1 LSNQLEDIFQHLAF
15 DQLDLNT
22 NLSEKA
28 HDRIKANMQKIH
40 DNMFDKFNALM
51 DRCKN
56 QDQSSSMHVDV
67 TQTDLSDPV
76 KAKEAWESLMRSSF
90 DVCDLPITRKGYDAS
105 SWPRRIDRYFNKLA
119 KLLN

>member
-1 LSNQLEDIFQHLAF
+1 MSNQLEDIFQNLAF

-22 NLSEKA
+22 NLTESA
-28 HDRIKANMQKIH
+28 HNRIKANMQKIH
-40 DNMFDKFNALM
+40 DNLFGKFNALM

-56 QDQSSSMHVDV
+56 DSQSTSMHVDV

-90 DVCDLPITRKGYDAS
+90 DVSFRV
-105 SWPRRIDRYFNKLA
+105 
-119 KLLN
+119 

>member
-1 LSNQLEDIFQHLAF
+1 MSNQLEDIFQHLAF

-22 NLSEKA
+22 NLSENA
-28 HDRIKANMQKIH
+28 HNRIKANMQRIH
-40 DNMFDKFNALM
+40 DNMFLKFNALM

-56 QDQSSSMHVDV
+56 DSQSSSMHVNV

-90 DVCDLPITRKGYDAS
+90 DVSFRPSVIT
-105 SWPRRIDRYFNKLA
+105 
-119 KLLN
+119 